1 MSPDYRFNNI
11 VNVRYEQMEKLPQE
25 IIKDPDAV
33 ELWGDA
39 YWQHIPG
46 FLLENLKKV
55 VSSYSMDTRDNNE
68 AKQSWIANDFSNA
81 IAEKLLKED
90 GIKLENPGKQIGTC
104 HGAAD
109 GFAAV
114 AGVFLEKGDEVL
126 VVDPQFTFAWGLPD
140 LHRAKT
146 VSVPITEDSGWNIS
160 EEDVPDLLEPMI
172 NNKTKMMIMCMPGNP
187 TGTVF
192 SYGTTK
198 AIGDILSKKNII
210 YLEDAVYERRLYDGN
225 KFISMGSIPSM
236 KDYAVCIRG
245 FSKIYNVRPFRTG
258 YLYANEEIV
267 DMVWRWHML
276 GGINPPSIFMKVMA
290 KCFRKEMSEPLP
302 PMWHEKYRREWD
314 EVRRWSHQMINDN
327 PWLSCAMP
335 QAGTYH
341 FVNISKL
348 GSSEEVNELLMYKYK
363 VLLTPGTWY
372 GPGGEG
378 YMRLCYAANRP
389 EVTREGI
396 EKLLDAV
403 NDIARNKGLKK

>member
-1 MSPDYRFNNI
+1 
-11 VNVRYEQMEKLPQE
+11 MEKLPKE
-25 IIKDPDAV
+25 IISDPEAI

-39 YWQHIPG
+39 YWQHIPD
-46 FLLENLKKV
+46 FLLEYLYEV
-55 VSSYSMDTRDNNE
+55 VSSYNTNTRDNNE
-68 AKQSWIANDFSNA
+68 AKQSWVAHDFKNA
-81 IAEKLLKED
+81 IAEKLLLEE
-90 GIKLENPGKQIGTC
+90 GIKLDNPVKQIGTC
-104 HGAAD
+104 HGASD

-114 AGVFLEKGDEVL
+114 AGIFLEQGDEVL

-140 LHRAKT
+140 LHGAKT
-146 VSVPITEDSGWNIS
+146 VPIPITEEGNWNIT
-160 EEDVPDLLEPMI
+160 EEDVTELLEPKI
-172 NNKTKMMIMCMPGNP
+172 NDKTKMMIMCMPGNP

-192 SYGTTK
+192 SHGTTK
-198 AIGDILSKKNII
+198 AIGDILSDHEVI

-225 KFISMGSIPSM
+225 KFVSMGSIPSM

-258 YLYANEEIV
+258 YLFANEEIV
-267 DMVWRWHML
+267 DKVWRWHML
-276 GGINPPSIFMKVMA
+276 GGINPSSIYMKVMA

-302 PMWHEKYRREWD
+302 PKWHEDYRKEWD
-314 EVRRWSHQMINDN
+314 EVRKWSYEKINDN

-348 GSSEEVNELLMYKYK
+348 GTTDEVNELLMFKYK

-378 YMRLCYAANRP
+378 YMRLCYAANQP
-389 EVTREGI
+389 EYTMKGVNRF
-396 EKLLDAV
+396 LDAV
-403 NDIARNKGLKK
+403 NEIAQNKGLSK

>member
-1 MSPDYRFNNI
+1 
-11 VNVRYEQMEKLPQE
+11 MEKLPKE
-25 IIKDPDAV
+25 IISDPEAV

-39 YWQHIPG
+39 YWQHIPD
-46 FLLENLKKV
+46 FLLEYLNEV
-55 VSSYSMDTRDNNE
+55 VSSYNTNTRDNNE
-68 AKQSWIANDFSNA
+68 AKQSWVAHDFKNA
-81 IAEKLLKED
+81 IAEKLLLED
-90 GIKLENPGKQIGTC
+90 GIKLDNPVKQIGTC
-104 HGAAD
+104 HGASD

-114 AGVFLEKGDEVL
+114 AGIFLEHGDEVL

-140 LHRAKT
+140 LHGAKT
-146 VSVPITEDSGWNIS
+146 VPIPITEEGNWNIT
-160 EEDVPDLLEPMI
+160 EEDVPELLEPKI
-172 NNKTKMMIMCMPGNP
+172 NDKTKMMIMCMPGNP

-192 SYGTTK
+192 SHGTTK
-198 AIGDILSKKNII
+198 AIGDILSDHEVI

-225 KFISMGSIPSM
+225 KFVSIGSIPSM

-267 DMVWRWHML
+267 DKVWRWHML
-276 GGINPPSIFMKVMA
+276 GGINPSSIYMKVMA

-302 PMWHEKYRREWD
+302 PKWHEDYRKEWD
-314 EVRRWSHQMINDN
+314 EVRKWSYEKINDN

-348 GSSEEVNELLMYKYK
+348 GTTEEVNELLMYKYK

-378 YMRLCYAANRP
+378 YMRLCYAANQP
-389 EVTREGI
+389 EYTMKGVNRF
-396 EKLLDAV
+396 LDAV
-403 NDIARNKGLKK
+403 TEIAKNKGLSK